1 MAAIKV
7 SESENTGTITISISE
22 RFDFYSHKEFRAS
35 YKDCL
40 NSSKYIIDLRDVKY
54 IDSSALGMMLL
65 LREHAHKNSGRVVIA
80 NCNPQIRKILQI
92 ANFGR
97 LFEVQ

>member
-1 MAAIKV
+1 MAAIQV
-7 SESENTGTITISISE
+7 SESENTGIITISISE

-35 YKDCL
+35 YKDRL
-40 NSSKYIIDLRDVKY
+40 NSSKYIIDLRNVKY

-65 LREHAHKNSGRVVIA
+65 LREHAQKNSGSVVIA